1 MMNTHSNSYT
11 RLTSELVDGLK
22 AIVGEDHVIFNDD
35 FELEPFSHDEIREKE
50 YFHMP
55 EAVLRPRTKEEIS
68 QILRLANSHNFPV
81 TPRGAGSGL
90 SGGAVPIHGGA
101 VLLFDRMNSILEYDK
116 DNMTITVEPGVITN
130 EINEMVRADG
140 LYYAGYP
147 LSYQSCTIGGNVA
160 ENAGGGK
167 AVKYG
172 VTGRYVVGIQCVTPL
187 GDIIECGGKRVKD
200 VTGYDLVHLLTGSE
214 GTLAVFTAI
223 ILRLI
228 PLPEAS
234 TDLLVPFNSVDD
246 AIAAVPAIIRGGRV
260 IPASIEFMDRLSV
273 EITCQYLNEV
283 FPAADAEATLLITF
297 EGAGGE
303 AMDCILEKVGEI
315 CCDKGAADI
324 LVADTRAKSERLWKV
339 RSSIADAI
347 NARTTYLSVEDIV
360 VPIAQIP
367 ELVKA
372 ISLLAQKHGML
383 IPCYGHAGDGNLHA
397 TPLKPDCWSVDEWH
411 ERIKLIL
418 EELYRITIS
427 LGGTISGEHGIGH
440 KRKGFLGMVF
450 KDEVLELMKSI
461 KRAFD
466 PQNILNPGK
475 IFDL

>member
-1 MMNTHSNSYT
+1 MRTNINSYT
-11 RLTSELVDGLK
+11 RLTSELVDRLK
-22 AIVGEDHVIFNDD
+22 TIVGEDHVIFNDD

-55 EAVLRPRTKEEIS
+55 EAVVRPRTGEEIS
-68 QILRLANSHNFPV
+68 QILRLANSHHFPV

-90 SGGAVPIHGGA
+90 SGGAVPIHGGV

-116 DNMTITVEPGVITN
+116 DNMTITVEPGVIT
-130 EINEMVRADG
+130 ERINEMVRTDG
-140 LYYAGYP
+140 LFYAGYP
-147 LSYQSCTIGGNVA
+147 MSYQSCTIGGNVA

-167 AVKYG
+167 AIKYG
-172 VTGRYVVGIQCVTPL
+172 VTGRYVLGIQCVTPE

-200 VTGYDLVHLLTGSE
+200 VTGYNLLQLLVGSE

-223 ILRLI
+223 TLRLI
-228 PLPEAS
+228 PVPEAC
-234 TDLLVPFNSVDD
+234 TDLLVIFNNVDD
-246 AIAAVPAIIRGGRV
+246 AIAAVPAIIRDGRV

-273 EITCQYLNEV
+273 NITCEYLDEH
-283 FPAADAEATLLITF
+283 FPAMNAEATLLITF

-303 AMDCILEKVGEI
+303 AMDHILEKVGEI
-315 CCDKGAADI
+315 CCDKGALDI
-324 LVADTRAKSERLWKV
+324 LVADTTAKSERLWKV

-347 NARTTYLSVEDIV
+347 NARTSFLSVEDIV

-372 ISLLAQKHGML
+372 ISALSQKHGIL

-397 TPLKPDCWSVDEWH
+397 TPLKPDSWSADEWH
-411 ERIKLIL
+411 EKIKPIL
-418 EELYRITIS
+418 GDLYRSAVS

-450 KDEVLELMKSI
+450 QGEVIELMKAI